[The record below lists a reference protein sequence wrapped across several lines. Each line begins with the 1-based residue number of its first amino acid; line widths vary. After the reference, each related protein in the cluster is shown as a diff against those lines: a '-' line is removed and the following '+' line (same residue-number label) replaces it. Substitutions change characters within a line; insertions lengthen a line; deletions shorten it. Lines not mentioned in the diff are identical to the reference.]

1 MANVQP
7 LSNRERTYSSSVDT
21 NKVIRNTYMLLSM
34 TLVLSAVTAGISMA
48 IDPPFL
54 AYLGSVILSFVL
66 LFVLNRKQNSAAALP
81 LTFAF
86 TGLLGFG
93 LGPLLNHYLALS
105 NGGQIVTTAL
115 GMTAVTFLGLSAYAL
130 TSRKDF
136 SFMGGFLAAGT
147 MVLLIA
153 MVALFILPMFGVD
166 ISGIQLAFSAAVV
179 MLMAGFVLYDTSNIV
194 NGHYTNYVMATVS
207 LYLSIYNLFV
217 HLLALVGAFSDD

>member
-136 SFMGGFLAAGT
+136 SFMGGFLFTGLIIALLASIGLIFFQIPALSLVVSTMLVLLAAGY
-147 MVLLIA
+147 I
-153 MVALFILPMFGVD
+153 
-166 ISGIQLAFSAAVV
+166 
-179 MLMAGFVLYDTSNIV
+179 LYDTSRIIH
-194 NGHYTNYVMATVS
+194 GGETNYVMATVA
-207 LYLSIYNLFV
+207 LYVDIYMLFA
-217 HLLALVGAFSDD
+217 HLLALLGVFSGDE

>member
-7 LSNRERTYSSSVDT
+7 LSHRANTVTVDT
-21 NKVIRNTYMLLSM
+21 NKVIRNTYLLLSM
-34 TLVLSAVTAGISMA
+34 TMVLSAVTAGISMA
-48 IDPPFL
+48 INPPFI

-66 LFVLNRKQNSAAALP
+66 LFILNRKQNSAAALP

-86 TGLLGFG
+86 TALLGFG
-93 LGPLLNHYLALS
+93 LGPLLNHYLAMA

-147 MVLLIA
+147 MVLLVA
-153 MVALFILPMFGVD
+153 MLALFVLPLFGVN
-166 ISGIQLAFSAAVV
+166 ISGLQLAFSAAVV
-179 MLMAGFVLYDTSNIV
+179 LLMAGFVLYDTSNII